1 MENKELQFEAL
12 KKEMLACRLCEKK
25 FGFEPHPII
34 LGNSHSRIMQISQAP
49 SQNVHK
55 TLTPFDDASGRKLRN
70 EWYKISDEIFYNP
83 DNFFIS
89 AIAQCYPG
97 KSPSGGDRLP
107 PKSCANRWL
116 HREMSL
122 VDNKIY
128 LLLGGKAASFFFP
141 KEDFSSLIFKDN
153 LINDKLAYILPH
165 PSPLNAKWF
174 KDHPDFLEK
183 RLPEIRAA
191 IHEVLGLDH

>member
-1 MENKELQFEAL
+1 MDNRELEFEML
-12 KKEMLACRLCEKK
+12 KREILACRLCEKK

-34 LGNSHSRIMQISQAP
+34 LGNPHSKIMQISQAP

-70 EWYKISDEIFYNP
+70 EWYKIDDKIFYSP

-107 PKSCANRWL
+107 PKSCANMWL
-116 HREMSL
+116 RREMSL
-122 VDNKIY
+122 VNNRIY

-141 KEDFSSLIFKDN
+141 KEDFSTLVFRDN
-153 LINDKLAYILPH
+153 VINDRPAYVLPH

-183 RLPEIRAA
+183 RLIEIRAV
-191 IHEVLGLDH
+191 IHEILELD

>member
-1 MENKELQFEAL
+1 MENRELEFEIL
-12 KKEMLACRLCEKK
+12 KGEILACRLCEKK

-34 LGNSHSRIMQISQAP
+34 LGNPRSKIMQISQAP

-70 EWYKISDEIFYNP
+70 EWYKIDDEIFYNP

-107 PKSCANRWL
+107 PKSCANKWL
-116 HREMSL
+116 RKEMSL
-122 VDNKIY
+122 VNNKIY
-128 LLLGGKAASFFFP
+128 LLLGGKAAAFFFP
-141 KEDFSSLIFKDN
+141 KEDFSTLVFKDN
-153 LINDKLAYILPH
+153 VINDKPAYVLPH

-183 RLPEIRAA
+183 RLVEIRAV
-191 IHEVLGLDH
+191 IHNVLELE

>member
-1 MENKELQFEAL
+1 MNNKELEFRMLRE
-12 KKEMLACRLCEKK
+12 EILACRLCEKK

-34 LGNSHSRIMQISQAP
+34 LGNPHSKIMQISQAP

-83 DNFFIS
+83 NNFFIS

-107 PKSCANRWL
+107 PKSCANKWL
-116 HREMSL
+116 YKEMSL

-141 KEDFSSLIFKDN
+141 KEDFSALIFKDN
-153 LINDKLAYILPH
+153 VINDRPAYVLPH

-183 RLPEIRAA
+183 RLLEIRTA
-191 IHEVLGLDH
+191 IHEVLGLDY